1 MSTVDGRFRD
11 APGGRMDQDGG
22 TGFAARQDLGARRDG
37 LEART
42 RDRTPGGRNTD
53 EVASKAEALRRRIDE
68 ARDVGERRPEDGV
81 EPRTTLLAV
90 AQWSG
95 GAEPAPR
102 EAVAV
107 ASDSAARTARSEA
120 TAERAAQR
128 IEAALAAEDAPAP
141 GRPIDIRIDLA
152 EFGWPI
158 RSVTVTLAAGDLSVT
173 ILRDPALDPGTLPP
187 AAQELADAL
196 ARRFGGR
203 RITIAEMEREPA
215 EPTRDGPFAVI
226 GAILGGRG

>member
-1 MSTVDGRFRD
+1 MSSVDGRFRD
-11 APGGRMDQDGG
+11 APGGRTDQDGG
-22 TGFAARQDLGARRDG
+22 AGFAARQDLGARRDG

-42 RDRTPGGRNTD
+42 RDRAPGGRNPE
-53 EVASKAEALRRRIDE
+53 EVASKAEALRRRIEE
-68 ARDVGERRPEDGV
+68 AREVAERRPEDGV
-81 EPRTTLLAV
+81 DTRTTLLAV

-95 GAEPAPR
+95 GAEPAQQGAATPQ
-102 EAVAV
+102 
-107 ASDSAARTARSEA
+107 SDAAGRTARSEA

-128 IEAALAAEDAPAP
+128 IEAALAAEAAPVP

-158 RSVTVTLAAGDLSVT
+158 RAVTVTLAAGDLTVT
-173 ILRDPALDPGTLPP
+173 IQRDPALDPGTLPP

-203 RITIAEMEREPA
+203 RITIAETAPDAPEPG
-215 EPTRDGPFAVI
+215 RDGPFAMI